1 MYLLQSPKGQAFNL
15 SFEVFNLEA
24 RFHDYCMDYVE
35 ISNGTDSRKFC
46 GSQIPGPFINI
57 IGENL
62 TLRFKT
68 DSSENE
74 EGFSAT
80 VCCSVNVT
88 VYNYNAINSDGGGD
102 GSGDPGSG
110 DSVEQSLGENT
121 TSTSNTGEQN
131 ATTTTTTTTSTT
143 TTTTT
148 TEGGIRK
155 EIHNIITE
163 KEKLVLRQVRNQ
175 TVPELELTQSIGRI
189 RSTQIM

>member
-1 MYLLQSPKGQAFNL
+1 MHATQIILKIFKVYLLQPPKGQAFNL

-24 RFHDYCMDYVE
+24 PMWADNCMDYVE

-68 DSSENE
+68 DSSGNE
-74 EGFSAT
+74 GGFSAT

-88 VYNYNAINSDGGGD
+88 MYNVINIDGGGDGD

-110 DSVEQSLGENT
+110 DSVEQGSGETT

-131 ATTTTTTTTSTT
+131 ATTNTTTTTTSTT
-143 TTTTT
+143 TTTT
-148 TEGGIRK
+148 E
-155 EIHNIITE
+155 
-163 KEKLVLRQVRNQ
+163 
-175 TVPELELTQSIGRI
+175 GRI
-189 RSTQIM
+189 SKKIHYLISEK

>member
-24 RFHDYCMDYVE
+24 PLWADNCMDYVE

-46 GSQIPGPFINI
+46 GSHIPGPFINI

-68 DSSENE
+68 DSSGNE
-74 EGFSAT
+74 GGFSAT

-88 VYNYNAINSDGGGD
+88 MYNVINSDGGGDGD

-110 DSVEQSLGENT
+110 DSVEQGSGETT
-121 TSTSNTGEQN
+121 TSTSNTGEQS
-131 ATTTTTTTTSTT
+131 ATTSTT
-143 TTTTT
+143 TITTS
-148 TEGGIRK
+148 TEGGINQ
-155 EIHNIITE
+155 EIHNPITGME
-163 KEKLVLRQVRNQ
+163 EVTFCQVKNHSA
-175 TVPELELTQSIGRI
+175 PELELTRFKGRI

>member
-68 DSSENE
+68 DSSGNE
-74 EGFSAT
+74 EGFIAS

-88 VYNYNAINSDGGGD
+88 MYNYNAINSDGGGD
-102 GSGDPGSG
+102 GSGDPGS
-110 DSVEQSLGENT
+110 VEQGSGET
-121 TSTSNTGEQN
+121 TSSTSNTGEQN
-131 ATTTTTTTTSTT
+131 ATPTTTTTATSTT

-148 TEGGIRK
+148 TEGGISK
-155 EIHNIITE
+155 EIHNLITE

-175 TVPELELTQSIGRI
+175 TVLELELTQSRGRI

>member
-1 MYLLQSPKGQAFNL
+1 MQSPKGQEFNL

-24 RFHDYCMDYVE
+24 PLADKCYDYVE

-68 DSSENE
+68 DSSGNE
-74 EGFSAT
+74 GGFNAT

-88 VYNYNAINSDGGGD
+88 MYNYNVINSNGEGD
-102 GSGDPGSG
+102 GSGDQGSG
-110 DSVEQSLGENT
+110 DSVEKGSGEN
-121 TSTSNTGEQN
+121 
-131 ATTTTTTTTSTT
+131 TTSTT

-148 TEGGIRK
+148 TKGGISK
-155 EIHNIITE
+155 EI
-163 KEKLVLRQVRNQ
+163 
-175 TVPELELTQSIGRI
+175 
-189 RSTQIM
+189 

>member
-1 MYLLQSPKGQAFNL
+1 MYLLQSPNGHAFNL

-24 RFHDYCMDYVE
+24 PLWADNCIDYVE

-68 DSSENE
+68 DSSGNE
-74 EGFSAT
+74 GGFSAT

-88 VYNYNAINSDGGGD
+88 MYNYNVINSNGEGD
-102 GSGDPGSG
+102 GSGDQGSG
-110 DSVEQSLGENT
+110 DSVEKGSGEN
-121 TSTSNTGEQN
+121 
-131 ATTTTTTTTSTT
+131 TTSTT

-148 TEGGIRK
+148 TKGGISK
-155 EIHNIITE
+155 EI
-163 KEKLVLRQVRNQ
+163 
-175 TVPELELTQSIGRI
+175 
-189 RSTQIM
+189 